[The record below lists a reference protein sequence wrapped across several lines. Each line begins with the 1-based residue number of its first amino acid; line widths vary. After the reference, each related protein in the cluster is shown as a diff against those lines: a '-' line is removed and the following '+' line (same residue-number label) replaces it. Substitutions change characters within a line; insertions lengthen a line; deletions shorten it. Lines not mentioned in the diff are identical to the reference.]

1 MASALLDVFDMDLT
15 YFQTHVPVTAD
26 IIQIMMAAGWAL
38 LIGNLAFQ
46 AMRAMASGLGFEGED
61 PQILFTRTFVFSFL
75 LMASRQICNIGL
87 TLTGRVIDL
96 VGIPNTITINTP
108 TESNFGSGDST
119 WLLVVIVGLILIF
132 QIIRFFFEIAERYV
146 VLATLTIMAP
156 LAFGMGGSK
165 STEDIFKGWA
175 RMYGSM
181 CVMMLMNVVFL
192 KLLLSAMATIPT
204 GAGVLPWMLF
214 VVAIARV
221 ARKVD
226 DLVCRIGLNPART
239 GDPLGRGLPLMVTM
253 AMARSMGRTV
263 AATVGGRSGAKAGQ
277 GGSGGKAGAAG
288 RSPRPGSPQNPGGKS
303 AGGSGSGSSRRGEKF
318 SQILTTNPTSSPG
331 QSPAKGTASQGTPA
345 PGQPAAKS
353 AEKFSPVRSAGQQQ
367 KPPLGR
373 AAPAGKRGGE
383 KPSSTT
389 SGDPSPKPTRPP
401 LRGKNATPPPAQ
413 GQKGTG
419 QPSQMPQKNPL
430 PSQGAGEHTGTH
442 TESATSQTRRQ
453 SESKT
458 ISAGAVQNPP
468 VPGGVSTKETGQGAK
483 PTRPSL
489 QRSGNPPQES
499 PANPRKNG
507 AVAGSGEVPPASRR
521 NDPVPGPAPKV
532 SGEARSASRKNGPPQ
547 GMASAVPKDAPP
559 APRRNGDPPHSAPS
573 AGESRPSSRR
583 NEGVPGANPPV
594 PQPQPPGPSR
604 NTTSQVAPQAAPQPP
619 SPRRNAAPQG
629 AAPRTSQPPRR
640 PPLNQERGGSK

>member
-1 MASALLDVFDMDLT
+1 MAGALLDVFDMDLT

-263 AATVGGRSGAKAGQ
+263 AATVGSRSGAKAGQ
-277 GGSGGKAGAAG
+277 GGSGGQAGAAG
-288 RSPRPGSPQNPGGKS
+288 RSPQPGSPQNPGGKS
-303 AGGSGSGSSRRGEKF
+303 ADGSGSGSSRRGEKF
-318 SQILTTNPTSSPG
+318 SQILTTNPTPSPG
-331 QSPAKGTASQGTPA
+331 QSPAKGAASQGTPA
-345 PGQPAAKS
+345 PGQPAAKA
-353 AEKFSPVRSAGQQQ
+353 AEKSGPARNAGQQ

-373 AAPAGKRGGE
+373 AAPAGKPGSQ
-383 KPSSTT
+383 KPSFPT
-389 SGDPSPKPTRPP
+389 SGDSSPKPTRPP

-430 PSQGAGEHTGTH
+430 PSQGAGEHAGTR
-442 TESATSQTRRQ
+442 TESATSQPRRQ

-458 ISAGAVQNPP
+458 VSVGAVQNPP
-468 VPGGVSTKETGQGAK
+468 VPSGVSTKETGQGSK
-483 PTRPSL
+483 PTRPPL

-507 AVAGSGEVPPASRR
+507 AAAGFREAPPASRR
-521 NDPVPGPAPKV
+521 NDSGPGAAPKV
-532 SGEARSASRKNGPPQ
+532 SGEARPASRRNGPPQ
-547 GMASAVPKDAPP
+547 EMVSAVPKDAPLT
-559 APRRNGDPPHSAPS
+559 PRRNGEPPRSAPS

-583 NEGVPGANPPV
+583 KEGLPGANPPV
-594 PQPQPPGPSR
+594 LQPQPPGPSR
-604 NTTSQVAPQAAPQPP
+604 NITSQVAPQAAPQPP
-619 SPRRNAAPQG
+619 SPRRNATPQG
-629 AAPRTSQPPRR
+629 AAPQTSQLPRR